1 MFTSSFVPEGTAEQI
16 AWFNELQRVST
27 SPANAVR
34 LRAAFGAIN
43 VAELASRVSV
53 PTLVLHS
60 KGDRVIQFSAGL
72 ELAAA
77 IPGAR
82 FVPIES
88 RNHLIL
94 EHEPIWPQYME
105 TIQRF
110 LDSAT

>member
-1 MFTSSFVPEGTAEQI
+1 M
-16 AWFNELQRVST
+16 ST

-34 LRAAFGAIN
+34 LRAAFGDID
-43 VAELASRVSV
+43 VAGLASRVGV

-60 KGDRVIQFSAGL
+60 TGDRVIEFGAGR

-77 IPGAR
+77 IPEAR

-94 EHEPIWPQYME
+94 EHELIWPQYMD
-105 TIQRF
+105 TIRKFIASGTSSFQSESSRPPRRRQ
-110 LDSAT
+110 SKARPSKS